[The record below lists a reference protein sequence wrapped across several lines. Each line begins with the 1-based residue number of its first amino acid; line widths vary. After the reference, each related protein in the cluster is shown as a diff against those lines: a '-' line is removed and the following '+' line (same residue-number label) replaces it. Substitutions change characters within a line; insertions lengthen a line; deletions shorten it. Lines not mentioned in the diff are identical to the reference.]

1 MAVSILLEHAR
12 QAGRNGD
19 VFRPIILQGYMALT
33 HLVSAEDSKR
43 PIIGRVRNVSREAG
57 AALEARPDKNFDN
70 TPP

>member
-1 MAVSILLEHAR
+1 M
-12 QAGRNGD
+12 
-19 VFRPIILQGYMALT
+19 FRPIILQGYMALT